1 MITDIKDKI
10 DLYSECITIMNYTE
24 LKNEVS
30 CF

>member
-1 MITDIKDKI
+1 MIKDIKDKI
-10 DLYSECITIMNYTE
+10 DVYSECIIIMNCTE